1 MKTAVITDS
10 ASYLDPEVAK
20 AAGIRVVPITVIFGT
35 QTYLENVDITSEQF
49 YKRMREEKAMP
60 STAQVT
66 MMQMQEQFDE
76 LIKEGY
82 DEVICIHL
90 SSGIT
95 TFLQNL
101 EAYAPTVKGI
111 KVYPFD
117 SRMASEGEACLAL
130 LAAKMA
136 KAGKNAAEILPVL
149 EHLRETT
156 HVYFVVDDLSHL
168 LRTGR
173 ITNSSAFVGNL
184 LRIKPILTFEDAKI
198 VALTKERTA
207 KRAFQKV
214 KRDFE
219 ASLGDEDYPVRVGVI
234 DGNNPDA
241 SATWMSDLTSE
252 NLKTD
257 GGKDPQFEVAHI
269 GPSIGVHTGEKVM
282 GLVWAEDWQTL
293 GEE

>member
-10 ASYLDPEVAK
+10 ASYLDPKVAE

-35 QTYLENVDITSEQF
+35 QTYLENVEITSETF
-49 YKRMREEKAMP
+49 YQRMREEKAMP

-66 MMQMQEQFDE
+66 MMQMQEQFDQ
-76 LIKEGY
+76 LIEEGY
-82 DEVICIHL
+82 DEVVCIHL

-101 EAYAPTVKGI
+101 TAYAPTVKGI

-117 SRMASEGEACLAL
+117 SQMASEGEAWLAL

-136 KAGKNAAEILPVL
+136 KTGKSAAEILPAL
-149 EHLRETT
+149 EQLRDST

-184 LRIKPILTFEDAKI
+184 LRIKPILTFEDGKI

-207 KRAFQKV
+207 KRAFQRV
-214 KRDFE
+214 KQDFTE
-219 ASLGDEDYPVRVGVI
+219 SLITETQPVRVGVI
-234 DGNNPDA
+234 DANNPEG
-241 SATWMSDLTSE
+241 SATWMSDLTCSDLQTAVGE
-252 NLKTD
+252 
-257 GGKDPQFEVAHI
+257 PAQFEVAHI

-282 GLVWAEDWQTL
+282 GLVWARDWQTL
-293 GEE
+293 AD

>member
-10 ASYLDPEVAK
+10 ASYLDPKVAE

-35 QTYLENVDITSEQF
+35 QTYLENVEITSETF
-49 YKRMREEKAMP
+49 YQRMREEKAMP

-66 MMQMQEQFDE
+66 MMQMQEQFDQ
-76 LIKEGY
+76 LIEEGY
-82 DEVICIHL
+82 DEVVCIHL

-101 EAYAPTVKGI
+101 TAYAPTVKDI

-117 SRMASEGEACLAL
+117 SQMASEGEAWLAL

-136 KAGKNAAEILPVL
+136 KAGKTAAEILPAL
-149 EHLRETT
+149 EKLRDST

-184 LRIKPILTFEDAKI
+184 LRIKPILTFEDGKI

-207 KRAFQKV
+207 KRAFQRV
-214 KRDFE
+214 KQDFTE
-219 ASLGDEDYPVRVGVI
+219 SLITETQPVRVGII
-234 DGNNPDA
+234 DANNPA
-241 SATWMSDLTSE
+241 GSAMWMSDLTGSD
-252 NLKTD
+252 LQTAAGKTA
-257 GGKDPQFEVAHI
+257 QFEVAHI

-282 GLVWAEDWQTL
+282 GLVWARDWQTL
-293 GEE
+293 TD

>member
-20 AAGIRVVPITVIFGT
+20 TAGIHIVPITVIFGT

-49 YKRMREEKAMP
+49 YQRMREEKMMP

-66 MMQMQEQFDE
+66 MMQMQEVFDQ
-76 LIKEGY
+76 LIAEGY
-82 DEVICIHL
+82 DEVISIHL

-101 EAYAPTVKGI
+101 TAYAPTVEGI

-117 SRMASEGEACLAL
+117 SQMASAGEAWLAL
-130 LAAKMA
+130 VAAKMA

-149 EHLRETT
+149 ERLRATT

-184 LRIKPILTFEDAKI
+184 LRIKPILTFEDGKI
-198 VALTKERTA
+198 VALAKERTA
-207 KRAFQKV
+207 KRAFQRV
-214 KRDFE
+214 KHDFVTALSQE
-219 ASLGDEDYPVRVGVI
+219 NYPVRAAII
-234 DGNNPDA
+234 DGNNPEG
-241 SATWMSDLTSE
+241 SAEWLSDLTSD
-252 NLKTD
+252 NLTTTAGD
-257 GGKDPQFEVAHI
+257 VQFEIAHI

-282 GLVWAEDWQTL
+282 GLVWAEDWQRL
-293 GEE
+293 N

>member
-1 MKTAVITDS
+1 
-10 ASYLDPEVAK
+10 
-20 AAGIRVVPITVIFGT
+20 
-35 QTYLENVDITSEQF
+35 
-49 YKRMREEKAMP
+49 MREEKAMP

-117 SRMASEGEACLAL
+117 SRMASEGEAWLAL

>member
-20 AAGIRVVPITVIFGT
+20 AAGIYVVPITVIFGT

-49 YKRMREEKAMP
+49 YQRMREEKMMP

-66 MMQMQEQFDE
+66 MMQMQEVFDQ
-76 LIKEGY
+76 LIAEGY
-82 DEVICIHL
+82 DEVISIHL

-101 EAYAPTVKGI
+101 TAYVPTVKEI

-117 SRMASEGEACLAL
+117 SQMASAGEAWLAL
-130 LAAKMA
+130 VAAKMA
-136 KAGKNAAEILPVL
+136 KAGKHAAEILPVL
-149 EHLRETT
+149 ERLRATT

-184 LRIKPILTFEDAKI
+184 LRIKPILTFEDGKI

-207 KRAFQKV
+207 RRAFQRV
-214 KRDFE
+214 KQDFVATLSQE
-219 ASLGDEDYPVRVGVI
+219 NYPVRAAII
-234 DGNNPDA
+234 DGNNPA
-241 SATWMSDLTSE
+241 GSAEWMSDLASD
-252 NLKTD
+252 NLTTTAGD
-257 GGKDPQFEVAHI
+257 VQFEIAHI

-282 GLVWAEDWQTL
+282 GLVWAEDWQRL
-293 GEE
+293 V

>member
-10 ASYLDPEVAK
+10 ASYLDPEVAM
-20 AAGIRVVPITVIFGT
+20 AAGIHVVPITVIFGT

-49 YKRMREEKAMP
+49 YQRMREEKKMP

-66 MMQMQEQFDE
+66 MMQMQAVFDE
-76 LIKEGY
+76 LIADGY

-101 EAYAPTVKGI
+101 TAYAPTVTGI

-117 SRMASEGEACLAL
+117 SQMASEGEAWLAL

-136 KAGKNAAEILPVL
+136 KAGKNAADILPAL
-149 EHLRETT
+149 EHLRATT

-198 VALTKERTA
+198 VGLTKERTA

-214 KRDFE
+214 KQDFE
-219 ASLGDEDYPVRVGVI
+219 QSLTTITAPVRVGII
-234 DGNNPDA
+234 DGNNPTA
-241 SATWMSDLTSE
+241 SEEWLTDLSSSAETATGVT
-252 NLKTD
+252 
-257 GGKDPQFEVAHI
+257 PAFETAHI
-269 GPSIGVHTGEKVM
+269 GASIGVHTGEKVM

-293 GEE
+293 GE